1 MKKCAIYTRVSTS
14 MQAEL
19 EYSSCDAQKDRT
31 LSFIKSQEGHEFFKE
46 YSDPG
51 FSGGSLD
58 RPALQE
64 LLRDIKEKKIDEV
77 LTYKID
83 RLTRSSK
90 DFYALIE
97 YFEKYEVAYVSVT
110 ERFDTSSPSGRL
122 LRNIMLTFAQF
133 EREMAS
139 ERVKDKLE
147 QQVKKGIWCGGLP
160 PIGYKKVNKRIVVDN
175 KKAAQVKALFERF
188 VETGRFTDVMRL
200 VTQNDIRNPKHNNLL
215 TAHCLYYLL
224 RNPIYIGQI
233 RWKDKFY
240 EGIHEPIISKELF
253 LEAQGLTKEKIVKKR
268 LYKEFLLTSLVKCSD
283 CKSGMT
289 NVFTNKKKRRYYYYK
304 CHKVIRQ
311 GKSACSIKEVNAEK
325 LEAFIAE
332 NLERISKDKNYVE
345 SLVFKMLRNLP
356 PSSGLELSTE
366 SEKMYSEK
374 ILHVLQRYV
383 SDYKNATQVEKV
395 LVTKKTVE
403 RIIFKRDSL
412 ELSIIIEDRT
422 KIRLEKELSNRLGG
436 AARGAREGAV
446 NPDAPACSTGSNVKL
461 VTLTCPVQTR
471 TDFSPTFNVILPHN
485 LLDRSRM
492 F

>member
-1 MKKCAIYTRVSTS
+1 MQITVSKEGMNMKRCAIYTRVSTS
-14 MQAEL
+14 MQAEV
-19 EYSSCDAQKDRT
+19 EYNSCEAQKDRI
-31 LSFIKSQEGHEFFKE
+31 LSYIKSQEDLEFSKE

-51 FSGGSLD
+51 FSGGSVD
-58 RPALQE
+58 RPALE
-64 LLRDIKEKKIDEV
+64 TLLRDIKDKKIDVV

-90 DFYALIE
+90 DFYSLIE
-97 YFEKYEVAYVSVT
+97 FFEKYEVAYVSVT

-160 PIGYKKVNKRIVVDN
+160 PIGYKKVNKRIAVDN
-175 KKAAQVKALFERF
+175 KKAAQVKELFEKF

-200 VTQNDIRNPKHNNLL
+200 VAQNDIRNPKHNNLL

-224 RNPIYIGQI
+224 RNPIYIGQL

-240 EGIHEPIISKELF
+240 EGVHEPIISKELF
-253 LEAQGLTKEKIVKKR
+253 LEAQGLTKKKVVKKR
-268 LYKEFLLTSLVKCSD
+268 LYKEFLLTGLVKCSD

-304 CHKVIRQ
+304 CHKVIRE
-311 GKSACSIKEVNAEK
+311 GKNACSIKEVNAEK

-332 NLERISKDKNYVE
+332 NLERISKDRNYVE
-345 SLVFKMLRNLP
+345 SLVFKMLRNSP
-356 PSSGLELSTE
+356 PSSGHELSTE
-366 SEKMYSEK
+366 SEKMYVER
-374 ILHVLQRYV
+374 ILQVLQRYV

-395 LVTKKTVE
+395 LVTKKTIE
-403 RIIFKRDSL
+403 RIVFKRDSL

-422 KIRLEKELSNRLGG
+422 KIRLEKELSDRLGG
-436 AARGAREGAV
+436 AAGWAREGAV
-446 NPDAPACSTGSNVKL
+446 KSDAPACRIGSHVKL
-461 VTLTCPVQTR
+461 VRRPGLEPGTPSLKGKCSTR
-471 TDFSPTFNVILPHN
+471 
-485 LLDRSRM
+485 
-492 F
+492 